1 MHPKYSFMTISGWGG
16 GSLSLMLRLKKKR
29 KKKEGFSNFLTVL
42 PPPQI
47 FFGTLFGKYLKFRT
61 YWYHH
66 FENPTV
72 SFYSIKFKKK
82 KKKIM
87 EIYAEL
93 GATELFLKNSYI
105 GQFLFNFGING
116 TDVFRRAIGLHIC
129 SPNTHS

>member
-1 MHPKYSFMTISGWGG
+1 
-16 GSLSLMLRLKKKR
+16 MLRLKKKR

-47 FFGTLFGKYLKFRT
+47 FFGTLFGKYLKFQT

-72 SFYSIKFKKK
+72 SFYSIKFKK

-129 SPNTHS
+129 SPNTHSWPNQGGGGPLSDVSLKKK

>member
-1 MHPKYSFMTISGWGG
+1 
-16 GSLSLMLRLKKKR
+16 
-29 KKKEGFSNFLTVL
+29 
-42 PPPQI
+42 
-47 FFGTLFGKYLKFRT
+47 
-61 YWYHH
+61 
-66 FENPTV
+66 
-72 SFYSIKFKKK
+72 
-82 KKKIM
+82 M